1 MHFYQLIR
9 EYTWCNLAHN
19 NIENAK
25 MNTHM
30 YIRNTMHIILYR
42 NLILQ
47 KITTFYKYMT
57 TQVKSS
63 YFEFLF
69 LYRNNNKSIAFHN
82 FYLSRAKIFLFM
94 IYRIQFACVV
104 THFFV
109 TYVCYYTSKLLWPQY
124 FFYPGTA

>member
-1 MHFYQLIR
+1 MKFCACVDCYRGRIKFSNLKIHFLVHFYQLIR

-25 MNTHM
+25 INKHM
-30 YIRNTMHIILYR
+30 YIKALSCK
-42 NLILQ
+42 
-47 KITTFYKYMT
+47 KITTFYNEYMT

-104 THFFV
+104 THF
-109 TYVCYYTSKLLWPQY
+109 L
-124 FFYPGTA
+124 